1 MENCFGLL
9 AARWRILLKRIEAHD
24 VLADAIVKACCVLHN
39 FLIEMRGV
47 EPSMVDHGQ
56 RNEKNGLWRRAG
68 EMRSVSVLRNSR
80 ANRARDEAVEMRN
93 KLTDIFSGIGAV
105 SWQNDVV

>member
-1 MENCFGLL
+1 MIDFKYFSDIAELV
-9 AARWRILLKRIEAHD
+9 AVWRI
-24 VLADAIVKACCVLHN
+24 ACKIVLHN

-56 RNEKNGLWRRAG
+56 RNESNGLWRRAG

-93 KLTDIFSGIGAV
+93 KLTYFFSGTGAV

>member
-1 MENCFGLL
+1 M
-9 AARWRILLKRIEAHD
+9 LKRIETHD

-47 EPSMVDHGQ
+47 EPYMVDHGQ
-56 RNEKNGLWRRAG
+56 RNETNGLWRRAG
-68 EMRSVSVLRNSR
+68 EMRSVSVMRNAR

-93 KLTDIFSGIGAV
+93 KLTDFFLVLAPFFGKMMLFNIYTSISFFAFV
-105 SWQNDVV
+105 